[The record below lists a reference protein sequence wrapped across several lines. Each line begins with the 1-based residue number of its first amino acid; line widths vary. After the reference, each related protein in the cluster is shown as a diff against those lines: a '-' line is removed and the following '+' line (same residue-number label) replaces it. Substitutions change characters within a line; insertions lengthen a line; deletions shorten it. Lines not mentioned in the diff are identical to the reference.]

1 MVIYTYT
8 TDNTHTYVI
17 AAHKITPQHARTCI
31 YTSQQNILTKCI
43 SLNLLRIDCC
53 LQCGVILTIMYPVL
67 HYISDDDSIE
77 RVRSTPRHLHSIII
91 VEFSHIYSVHWS
103 GDWRKDDS
111 NQQIITGFCTV
122 LLQVYKY
129 CKENSSISPPSGV
142 VLFSN
147 ILYGPVPLTVVAATR
162 QP

>member
-1 MVIYTYT
+1 MYICMY
-8 TDNTHTYVI
+8 
-17 AAHKITPQHARTCI
+17 ITQITI
-31 YTSQQNILTKCI
+31 KILTESI
-43 SLNLLRIDCC
+43 NLNLLRIVCC

-77 RVRSTPRHLHSIII
+77 RVRSTPRHLHSII